1 MAGQPPVSAVSCPH
15 LHLEEGGLVAIR
27 FDDPHR
33 SANILTQEV
42 MTRLGAIVD
51 HLEDLARQGSITGVV
66 VESGK
71 PDSFILG
78 ADVEAIAAIE
88 DPDTGV
94 AAARFGQRIFLR
106 LERLPVPTVAAIHGP
121 CVGGGTELAL
131 ACTYR
136 LVSDHPRTR
145 LGLPEVQL
153 GILPAWGG
161 TTRLPRL
168 LGLGSALDL
177 LLTGRLVDGE
187 RAVALGLAEKSL
199 SSEGFGE
206 AVRDFLRQTL
216 AGGRVRTGARRSLP
230 VRLLEDTAPGRRA
243 ILASAARRVRKV
255 SGEHM
260 PAPFRILEVIRRSSG
275 SPVERAL
282 EIEARAAGE
291 LLASRTSK
299 HLIHVFGLRE
309 RARKAGGGTEGTPA
323 PADRGTPAEGTE
335 VLGVLGAGVMGSGLA
350 QLAAFRGLRVR
361 MRDPDPEALADGL
374 RRAASLT
381 EGAVDRGRISRGD
394 GDRAMARISGDPSFS
409 GFSSLDAVLEAVD
422 ERLHV
427 KREALAE
434 VEEHVSPDCLLATN
448 TSSLQ
453 VERLARALQRPHRF
467 CGLHFFYPPHRVPL
481 VEVVRSRE
489 TTQETIEVACAL
501 VRRLGKLPVV
511 VDDGPGFVV
520 NRILG
525 QYFNEATLLLGE
537 GLRIAMVDGT
547 MQAFGFS
554 SGPFRQMDE
563 LGLDLVG
570 QVEVALQEGLAPRF
584 NSSGVLERLLA
595 QGRVGRDGGLGF
607 YRWVDGDPRD
617 PDPELHAILG
627 LAKAPRRSPLDP
639 TAIRAR
645 LILVM
650 INEAAHLLEE
660 GVVEAPGDV
669 DLAMIMAGG
678 FPPFRGGLLRFADE
692 IHPRSLVERLDRLH
706 EALGP
711 GYAPAPLLRRLARE
725 DRGFYTPSPEPTIG
739 SGGGGTP

>member
-1 MAGQPPVSAVSCPH
+1 MAGQPAASAVPSPR
-15 LHLEEGGLVAIR
+15 LHLEEGGLAVIR

-33 SANILTQEV
+33 SANLLTEEV
-42 MTRLGAIVD
+42 MEGLAAILGQV
-51 HLEDLARQGSITGVV
+51 EDQARRGSLTGVV

-71 PDSFILG
+71 TDHFILG
-78 ADVEAIAAIE
+78 ADVQAISAIE

-94 AAARFGQRIFLR
+94 DAARFGQRIFLR
-106 LERLPVPTVAAIHGP
+106 LERLPVPTVAAIHGA

-136 LVSDHPRTR
+136 LVSDDPGTR
-145 LGLPEVQL
+145 VGLPEVQL

-168 LGLGSALDL
+168 LGLGSALEL

-187 RAVALGLAEKSL
+187 RAVALGLAEKRL
-199 SSEGFGE
+199 PAQGFTE
-206 AVRDFLRQTL
+206 AVRGFLRGVVRS
-216 AGGRVRTGARRSLP
+216 GGVRTGARRGLSR
-230 VRLLEDTAPGRRA
+230 RLLEDTAPGRRV
-243 ILASAARRVRKV
+243 ILASAARRVRKAT
-255 SGEHM
+255 GEHM
-260 PAPFRILEVIRRSSG
+260 PAPLRILEVIRRSSG
-275 SPVERAL
+275 SSVERAL

-309 RARKAGGGTEGTPA
+309 RARKGEGDVARPPGA
-323 PADRGTPAEGTE
+323 QHRREQVGRLE
-335 VLGVLGAGVMGSGLA
+335 VLGVLGAGLMGSGLA

-361 MRDPDPEALADGL
+361 MRDPDPDALADGL

-381 EGAVDRGRISRGD
+381 DAAVERGRLSRGD
-394 GDRAMARISGDPSFS
+394 GDRAVARISGDLDFS
-409 GFSSLDAVLEAVD
+409 GFAPLDVVLEAVD
-422 ERLHV
+422 ERLQV

-434 VEEHVSPDCLLATN
+434 VEGQVSPDTLLATN

-453 VERLARALQRPHRF
+453 VERLARALERPHRF
-467 CGLHFFYPPHRVPL
+467 CGMHFFHPPHRVPL
-481 VEVVRSRE
+481 VEVVRARE

-501 VRRLGKLPVV
+501 VRRLGKLPIVV
-511 VDDGPGFVV
+511 GDGPGFVV

-537 GLRIAMVDGT
+537 GLQIGMVDRT
-547 MQAFGFS
+547 MHAFGLN

-570 QVEVALQEGLAPRF
+570 QVEVALRDGLTPRF
-584 NSSGVLERLLA
+584 KPSGVLERLLA
-595 QGRVGRDGGLGF
+595 QGRVGRDLGLGF
-607 YRWVDGDPRD
+607 YRWEDGEARD

-627 LAKAPRRSPLDP
+627 MANPPRRSPLDP
-639 TAIRAR
+639 TDVRAR

-660 GVVEAPGDV
+660 GVVQSPGDV

-692 IHPRSLVERLDRLH
+692 IHPRSLVERLERLQ
-706 EALGP
+706 ENLGP
-711 GYAPAPLLRRLARE
+711 SYAPAPLLRRLARE
-725 DRGFYTPSPEPTIG
+725 DRGFYAPPSQSETD
-739 SGGGGTP
+739 SHTGGPS

>member
-1 MAGQPPVSAVSCPH
+1 MAGQPPAYAASSPL
-15 LHLEEGGLVAIR
+15 LHREEGGLAVIR
-27 FDDPHR
+27 FDDPAR
-33 SANILTQEV
+33 SANLLTEEV
-42 MTRLGAIVD
+42 MRALAKILD
-51 HLEDLARQGSITGVV
+51 RLEDEARAGSLTGVV

-71 PDSFILG
+71 SDSFILG
-78 ADVEAIAAIE
+78 ADIEAIAAIE

-94 AAARFGQRIFLR
+94 DAARFGQRIFR
-106 LERLPVPTVAAIHGP
+106 QLEQLSVPTVAAIHGT

-136 LVSDHPRTR
+136 FVSHDPRTR

-168 LGLGSALDL
+168 VGLGSALEL

-187 RAVALGLAEKSL
+187 RAVALGLAEKCL
-199 SSEGFGE
+199 PPEGFGE
-206 AVRDFLRQTL
+206 AVRDTFRQILR
-216 AGGRVRTGARRSLP
+216 AGRMRTGARRGLP
-230 VRLLEDTAPGRRA
+230 RRLLEDTAPGRRA
-243 ILASAARRVRKV
+243 MLASAARRIRRG

-260 PAPFRILEVIRRSSG
+260 PAPLRILDVIRRSSG
-275 SPVERAL
+275 SPVDRAL

-299 HLIHVFGLRE
+299 HLIHVFRLRE
-309 RARKAGGGTEGTPA
+309 RARKGPGGAADSHPLQAGEPQDGQIQG
-323 PADRGTPAEGTE
+323 
-335 VLGVLGAGVMGSGLA
+335 LGVLGAGLMGSGLA

-361 MRDPDPEALADGL
+361 MRDPDPDALADGL
-374 RRAASLT
+374 RRAARLT
-381 EGAVDRGRISRGD
+381 DRAVERNRISRGE
-394 GDRAMARISGDPSFS
+394 GDRTMTRITGDLDFS
-409 GFSSLDAVLEAVD
+409 GFRSLEAILEAVD

-434 VEEHVSPDCLLATN
+434 AELHVSPSCLLTTN
-448 TSSLQ
+448 TSSFQ
-453 VERLARALQRPHRF
+453 VERLARALERPHRF
-467 CGLHFFYPPHRVPL
+467 CGMHFFHPPHRVPL
-481 VEVVRSRE
+481 VEVVRARE

-511 VDDGPGFVV
+511 VGDGPGFVV

-537 GLRIAMVDGT
+537 GLRIDMVDGT
-547 MQAFGFS
+547 MEAFGFPA
-554 SGPFRQMDE
+554 GPFRQMDE

-570 QVEVALQEGLAPRF
+570 QVDIALREGLAPRF

-607 YRWVDGDPRD
+607 YRWVDGECRD
-617 PDPELHAILG
+617 PDPELNGILG
-627 LAKAPRRSPLDP
+627 LARPPRRSPLDP
-639 TAIRAR
+639 TGIRAR
-645 LILVM
+645 LILAM
-650 INEAAHLLEE
+650 INEAAYLLEE
-660 GVVEAPGDV
+660 GVAPSPGDV

-692 IHPRSLVERLDRLH
+692 IHPRSLVERLDRL
-706 EALGP
+706 EETLGT
-711 GYAPAPLLRRLARE
+711 GYTPAPLLQRLARE
-725 DRGFYTPSPEPTIG
+725 DRGFYAAPSESGTEPPR
-739 SGGGGTP
+739 GGGC